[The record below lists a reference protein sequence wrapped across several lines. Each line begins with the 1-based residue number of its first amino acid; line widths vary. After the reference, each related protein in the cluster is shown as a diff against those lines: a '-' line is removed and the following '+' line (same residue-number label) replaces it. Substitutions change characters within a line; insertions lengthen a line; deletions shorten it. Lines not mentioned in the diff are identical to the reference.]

1 MKQVDK
7 ISISELKKMSVKM
20 FGGLVKAVVDVEKE
34 IFNTD
39 LRQLAGYTDLT
50 LINVFVIL

>member
-1 MKQVDK
+1 
-7 ISISELKKMSVKM
+7 MSVKM